1 MQNGPHHP
9 HHPRQMPTAS
19 ASYPPPLL
27 PSSQQPQ
34 GAGLQPYSSTSGILP
49 DLLSWHMSQSLQP
62 WSIQAAAPTGSFFTF
77 PATPPQFIP
86 SNTYSSPYT
95 FAPFPAIASHFPIG
109 TLPALSTVP
118 TAINLPYTG
127 VAAVPQVPQVPN
139 YVGAIRS
146 SMGEATGDV
155 QAHEQAA
162 AGDISVIPITRD
174 IFLVGAHHNNS
185 ASVNYSSNSNNREDV
200 ALVSNRRTEQ
210 FHQQQQQ
217 DVPSPPSS
225 SPERS
230 EDLSS
235 PSSLASILM
244 NSPSPLSTSPSI
256 PVLSPSRSRTPT
268 PPSSLAHSTRYCPDN
283 NAISPLADDSSNQPG
298 PSTRST
304 DHPTPSH
311 SMCVVYAVCAF
322 VCVLCVCT
330 DHPTSSHSMCVVY
343 AVFVC
348 VFLSLCVCVCMCAR
362 VDNIT
367 LSY

>member
-1 MQNGPHHP
+1 MLQNGPHHP
-9 HHPRQMPTAS
+9 RQQLPSVS

-146 SMGEATGDV
+146 SMGEAPADV
-155 QAHEQAA
+155 PPHEQPG
-162 AGDISVIPITRD
+162 GDISVIPITRD

-200 ALVSNRRTEQ
+200 ALVSNRRAEQ
-210 FHQQQQQ
+210 FHHQQR

-244 NSPSPLSTSPSI
+244 NSPSPLSTSPSV
-256 PVLSPSRSRTPT
+256 PVLSPSRSSS
-268 PPSSLAHSTRYCPDN
+268 PSPNSSVTTSNTSSSRYCPDGTASN
-283 NAISPLADDSSNQPG
+283 SVSPSTDDHSSQPG
-298 PSTRST
+298 PSSRTT
-304 DHPTPSH
+304 DQPMPNHGE
-311 SMCVVYAVCAF
+311 CLILY
-322 VCVLCVCT
+322 VCVLWCMFN
-330 DHPTSSHSMCVVY
+330 SSHNNNYIIVHIQDQEIQLLFY
-343 AVFVC
+343 KDI
-348 VFLSLCVCVCMCAR
+348 LQ
-362 VDNIT
+362 
-367 LSY
+367 

>member
-1 MQNGPHHP
+1 MQQQNGPHLQ
-9 HHPRQMPTAS
+9 RQPPSAS

-34 GAGLQPYSSTSGILP
+34 GVQPYSSTSGILP

-62 WSIQAAAPTGSFFTF
+62 WSIQATAPTGSFFTF

-146 SMGEATGDV
+146 SMGEAAAAGDV
-155 QAHEQAA
+155 QPHEQAG
-162 AGDISVIPITRD
+162 GDISVIPITRD

-185 ASVNYSSNSNNREDV
+185 ANYSSNSNNREEV
-200 ALVSNRRTEQ
+200 AVASNRRVEQ
-210 FHQQQQQ
+210 FHHRQQQPQ

-230 EDLSS
+230 DDLSS

-256 PVLSPSRSRTPT
+256 PVLSPSRSRTPS
-268 PPSSLAHSTRYCPDN
+268 PHSSVANGNASSRYCPN
-283 NAISPLADDSSNQPG
+283 NSGSSDVSPLGEDRSTQPG
-298 PSTRST
+298 PSSRPADQLPAHGTYAYGRLCT
-304 DHPTPSH
+304 VYPWCVVWCVQCTPR
-311 SMCVVYAVCAF
+311 CVVYI
-322 VCVLCVCT
+322 VLRSTTPSV
-330 DHPTSSHSMCVVY
+330 
-343 AVFVC
+343 
-348 VFLSLCVCVCMCAR
+348 
-362 VDNIT
+362 
-367 LSY
+367 

>member
-1 MQNGPHHP
+1 MQQNGPHHP
-9 HHPRQMPTAS
+9 HHPRQLPPVS
-19 ASYPPPLL
+19 GSFPPPLL

-146 SMGEATGDV
+146 SMGEAPADV
-155 QAHEQAA
+155 QPHEQP

-185 ASVNYSSNSNNREDV
+185 ASVNYSSNSNNREEV
-200 ALVSNRRTEQ
+200 ALVSNRRSNTVEQ
-210 FHQQQQQ
+210 FHHQQQ
-217 DVPSPPSS
+217 DVPSPSNS

-230 EDLSS
+230 DLSS

-256 PVLSPSRSRTPT
+256 PVLSPSQSRTPT
-268 PPSSLAHSTRYCPDN
+268 PPNSATVGNSSSRYCPESNASNNLSPVTDDDN
-283 NAISPLADDSSNQPG
+283 SSQPG
-298 PSTRST
+298 PSRRATT
-304 DHPTPSH
+304 DHPTPTH
-311 SMCVVYAVCAF
+311 GVC
-322 VCVLCVCT
+322 L
-330 DHPTSSHSMCVVY
+330 S
-343 AVFVC
+343 VFVC
-348 VFLSLCVCVCMCAR
+348 VCVSVYVCMHVSVVCACS
-362 VDNIT
+362 
-367 LSY
+367 LK

>member
-1 MQNGPHHP
+1 MLQQNGAHH
-9 HHPRQMPTAS
+9 HRQQPPSVS

-27 PSSQQPQ
+27 PSSQ

-62 WSIQAAAPTGSFFTF
+62 WSIQATAPTGSFFTF

-118 TAINLPYTG
+118 TAINLPYTAG

-146 SMGEATGDV
+146 SMGEAPADV
-155 QAHEQAA
+155 QPHEQPG
-162 AGDISVIPITRD
+162 GDISVIPITRD

-200 ALVSNRRTEQ
+200 ALVSNRRGGQ
-210 FHQQQQQ
+210 FHHHHQQQQQQ

-256 PVLSPSRSRTPT
+256 PVLSPSRSRTPS
-268 PPSSLAHSTRYCPDN
+268 PHSSVASSNTSFNRYCPDAAGN
-283 NAISPLADDSSNQPG
+283 NLSPAVSDNSSSQPG
-298 PSTRST
+298 PSSRPAADQPMPTHSKCSVYSVVSHTLYILHTRVG
-304 DHPTPSH
+304 
-311 SMCVVYAVCAF
+311 MKVE
-322 VCVLCVCT
+322 
-330 DHPTSSHSMCVVY
+330 
-343 AVFVC
+343 
-348 VFLSLCVCVCMCAR
+348 
-362 VDNIT
+362 I
-367 LSY
+367 

>member
-1 MQNGPHHP
+1 MQQQNTPHHP
-9 HHPRQMPTAS
+9 HHPRQQSQSVS
-19 ASYPPPLL
+19 ASFPPPLL

-62 WSIQAAAPTGSFFTF
+62 WSIQATAPTGSFFTF

-146 SMGEATGDV
+146 SMGESPAEV
-155 QAHEQAA
+155 QAHDQPT
-162 AGDISVIPITRD
+162 GDISVIPITRD

-185 ASVNYSSNSNNREDV
+185 ANVNYSSNSNNREEV
-200 ALVSNRRTEQ
+200 ALVSNRRVTTVDQ
-210 FHQQQQQ
+210 FHHQEQQQ
-217 DVPSPPSS
+217 DVPSPQS

-256 PVLSPSRSRTPT
+256 PVLSPSRSRTPS
-268 PPSSLAHSTRYCPDN
+268 PSSSVSTTNPVNRYCPDSTSN
-283 NAISPLADDSSNQPG
+283 NLSPANNDDTSSQPG
-298 PSTRST
+298 PSSRNDQST
-304 DHPTPSH
+304 IAHG
-311 SMCVVYAVCAF
+311 MF
-322 VCVLCVCT
+322 V
-330 DHPTSSHSMCVVY
+330 
-343 AVFVC
+343 
-348 VFLSLCVCVCMCAR
+348 
-362 VDNIT
+362 
-367 LSY
+367 

>member
-1 MQNGPHHP
+1 MQQQAGPHHHH
-9 HHPRQMPTAS
+9 HHPRQQLPTVS
-19 ASYPPPLL
+19 ASFPPPLL

-34 GAGLQPYSSTSGILP
+34 GAGLQPYSSSSGILP

-62 WSIQAAAPTGSFFTF
+62 WSIQATAPTGSFFTF

-127 VAAVPQVPQVPN
+127 VAAVPQLPQVPN

-146 SMGEATGDV
+146 SMGEAPADV
-155 QAHEQAA
+155 QAHEQAG
-162 AGDISVIPITRD
+162 GDISVIPITRD

-200 ALVSNRRTEQ
+200 ALVSNRRAATVEQ
-210 FHQQQQQ
+210 FHHHQQQ

-244 NSPSPLSTSPSI
+244 NSPSPLSTSPSV
-256 PVLSPSRSRTPT
+256 PVLSPSRSRTPS
-268 PPSSLAHSTRYCPDN
+268 PSSLTGSNSSSRYCPDG
-283 NAISPLADDSSNQPG
+283 NASISPMTDDSASQPG
-298 PSTRST
+298 PSSRAT
-304 DHPTPSH
+304 DHPMPSNG
-311 SMCVVYAVCAF
+311 MCIVYHILCIVSVYINVCLF
-322 VCVLCVCT
+322 VCGRWVCPFVLTVCC
-330 DHPTSSHSMCVVY
+330 HNEVV
-343 AVFVC
+343 
-348 VFLSLCVCVCMCAR
+348 
-362 VDNIT
+362 
-367 LSY
+367 